1 MNEFIEPIKL
11 TPTTAYSKG
20 IAEGIVSIL
29 KEYCFEDKA
38 RTDGE
43 LDDAIRLFVLDA
55 AYSAGVDI
63 DINEVVD
70 SIYGEVD
77 DFMSKF
83 DELNEKK
90 Q

>member
-1 MNEFIEPIKL
+1 MPEFIEPIKS
-11 TPTTAYSKG
+11 TPVTDYSRNIVG
-20 IAEGIVSIL
+20 GIVSIL
-29 KEYCFEDKA
+29 KEYCFEGKA

-55 AYSAGVDI
+55 AYCAGVDI
-63 DINEVVD
+63 DVNEVVD

-77 DFMSKF
+77 EFMIKF
-83 DELNEKK
+83 DTLNKKK

>member
-1 MNEFIEPIKL
+1 MTEVINIC
-11 TPTTAYSKG
+11 TATTAYSKD
-20 IAEGIVSIL
+20 IANGIVCIL
-29 KEYCFEDKA
+29 KEYCFEGKA

-63 DINEVVD
+63 DVNEVVD

-77 DFMSKF
+77 EFMSKF
-83 DELNEKK
+83 DTLNKKK